1 MPPHLAR
8 QSSPGKAYGRL
19 PLSFEENRGQ
29 TDPKVKFVARGSGY
43 SLFLTPTETVLK
55 LRDGSP
61 RAHLSAIGLRLKD
74 ANPTPE
80 VAGIDKL
87 PGKSSYFI
95 GRDPKKWHTNISTFA
110 GVRVAEIY
118 PGISLVYRGGQGR
131 LEYDLEVA
139 PNADPSRIK
148 LEIEGAHKLALDA
161 ARNLLISSGAGP
173 VIQHAP
179 LIYQT
184 IDGHKRAVPGGY
196 VLEDAHTVSFKLG
209 AYDTRYPLI
218 IDPLLT
224 YASYLGG
231 TGGDSGVSIAV
242 DQSDG
247 SAWVTG
253 TTTSIDFPVTPLG
266 FQQTN
271 FGDSDIF
278 MTKVSPDG
286 SALLYS
292 TYAGGHSFE
301 QATGIAVDPMG
312 NAYATGLTQSGDFP
326 VTIDAFQGALLGT
339 QDAFVLALDDNGGL
353 IYSTHLGT
361 NATATQIAVDSAS
374 EAVVVGTTR
383 SANFPTTP
391 GTFQPNYPGSI
402 GAPLVGFVTKLNG
415 QGTGLVFSTFIGL
428 TDGGWPNAVALDP
441 SSNVYISGGTS
452 TGINF
457 NTQTCAPFLCGF
469 VVELNSTGAALEFSD
484 NFPFATLYGIAIDG
498 AGNAHVVGTRGG
510 PLLINLDAVGNPTF
524 VMLTQGGNPTRIAIG
539 QSGNIFLGGVTT
551 NPALAVT
558 PERINRPTVAAETPL
573 FPCSIRAASSIST
586 PVILEGAG
594 SIPRRASRSIHP
606 KTRT

>member
-1 MPPHLAR
+1 MHDSRREGIRGRRLPFLVVSVIAAFAGWIYAVGDPASNRTPEVTR
-8 QSSPGKAYGRL
+8 QSEPRNAYGRL

-29 TDPKVKFVARGSGY
+29 TDPQVKFLARGSDY
-43 SLFLTPTETVLK
+43 SLFLTPTEAVLK
-55 LRDGSP
+55 LRDASP
-61 RAHLSAIGLRLKD
+61 HSHFSAIGIGLKD
-74 ANPTPE
+74 SNPTPE
-80 VAGIDKL
+80 IAGIDEL
-87 PGKSSYFI
+87 PGKSSYYI
-95 GRDPKKWHTNISTFA
+95 GRDAKKWHADIPTFG
-110 GVRVAEIY
+110 GVRLRNIY
-118 PGISLVYRGGQGR
+118 PGINLVYRGGQGR

-148 LEIEGAHKLALDA
+148 LEIEGARKLTLDA
-161 ARNLLISSGAGP
+161 ERNLLIRTAAGT

-184 IDGHKRAVPGGY
+184 IDGHKRAVGGRY
-196 VLEDAHTVSFKLG
+196 LLKDEKTVSFELG
-209 AYDTRYPLI
+209 AYDASHPLI

-242 DQSDG
+242 DQTDG

-266 FQQTN
+266 FQQAN

-301 QATGIAVDPMG
+301 QATGIAIDPMG
-312 NAYATGLTQSGDFP
+312 NVYATGLTQSGDFP
-326 VTIDAFQGALLGT
+326 VTKGAFQQTLQGT
-339 QDAFVLALDDNGGL
+339 QDAFVLALDNTGGL

-361 NATATQIAVDSAS
+361 DAGATQIAVDAAS

-402 GAPLVGFVTKLNG
+402 GAPLVGFVSKLNG
-415 QGTGLVFSTFIGL
+415 QGTGLVFSTFMGL
-428 TDGGWPNAVALDP
+428 TDGGWPNAVALD
-441 SSNVYISGGTS
+441 SFSNVYLSGGTS
-452 TGINF
+452 TGVNF
-457 NTQTCAPFLCGF
+457 NTQTCAPFICGF
-469 VVELNSTGAALEFSD
+469 VVELENTGSTLEFSD
-484 NFPFATLYGIAIDG
+484 NLPFATPVRDRHRQQRQCACGRDARR
-498 AGNAHVVGTRGG
+498 VR
-510 PLLINLDAVGNPTF
+510 LLINLDSVGNPT
-524 VMLTQGGNPTRIAIG
+524 
-539 QSGNIFLGGVTT
+539 S
-551 NPALAVT
+551 
-558 PERINRPTVAAETPL
+558 
-573 FPCSIRAASSIST
+573 
-586 PVILEGAG
+586 
-594 SIPRRASRSIHP
+594 
-606 KTRT
+606 